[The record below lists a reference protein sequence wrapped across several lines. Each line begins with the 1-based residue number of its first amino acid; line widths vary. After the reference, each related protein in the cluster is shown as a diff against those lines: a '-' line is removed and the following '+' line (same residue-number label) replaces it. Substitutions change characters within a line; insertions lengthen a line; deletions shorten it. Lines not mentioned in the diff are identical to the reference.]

1 MGVTCLYTPFKKE
14 FEPIVRVGENIAIPK
29 TAEKYDY
36 YEVVY
41 VEPIQPIVVPVSL
54 TAYER
59 NKTVELDDIKLEDNE
74 AGQWRLWIPD
84 FIAVKM
90 NFPRAARKWV
100 TKEEET
106 YATPLSMANENVL
119 EFFTHKDDVP
129 VLYVDNPVGEEQA
142 ARLIIWG
149 FKYSLKK
156 LDRKPEE
163 FTVLPAY
170 SSTHVVGGAGR

>member
-1 MGVTCLYTPFKKE
+1 MSVTCLYTPFKKD

-41 VEPIQPIVVPVSL
+41 VEPVQPIVIPVDL
-54 TAYER
+54 GAYEK
-59 NKTVELDDIKLEDNE
+59 NKEKVLEEIKLDDNE
-74 AGQWRLWIPD
+74 AGQWRLWIVD
-84 FIAVKM
+84 FVSVKM
-90 NFPRAARKWV
+90 NFPRASRKWT
-100 TKEEET
+100 TKEIET
-106 YATPLSMANENVL
+106 FATPLTMAKENFL

-129 VLYVDNPVGEEQA
+129 VLYVDNPVEEEQT

-156 LDRKPEE
+156 LDVKPAEY
-163 FTVLPAY
+163 TVFPAY
-170 SSTHVVGGAGR
+170 SAMYIVGGAGR

>member
-54 TAYER
+54 AAYEK
-59 NKTVELDDIKLEDNE
+59 NKEKVLEEIKLDDNE
-74 AGQWRLWIPD
+74 AGQWRLWIVD
-84 FIAVKM
+84 FVSVKM
-90 NFPRAARKWV
+90 NFPRAARKW
-100 TKEEET
+100 TTKKEET
-106 YATPLSMANENVL
+106 FATPLTMAKENFL

-129 VLYVDNPVGEEQA
+129 VLYIDNPLEEGQV

-149 FKYSLKK
+149 FKYALKK
-156 LDRKPEE
+156 LDVKPAEY
-163 FTVLPAY
+163 TVLPAY
-170 SSTHVVGGAGR
+170 SSTYIVGGAGR